1 MIIQC
6 QSCSRKF
13 QVKERDI
20 PQEGRMVQCGY
31 CSQKWFQTPIK
42 DPSPVRVKTK
52 ENISKTEIEASDGK
66 TYKFLGKQWAEL
78 LPSGKTGMLA
88 KKKIAIELNKLTG
101 TNEQANNEHLTEFA
115 LDPSSEKIE
124 TEKTKKS
131 LGFFGYVFLF
141 IIIAFSAIGILKTF
155 EKELLTHIPKS
166 THIFELLEEQA
177 KYFLESIKNITT
189 IIKDLIDYY

>member
-6 QSCSRKF
+6 KSCARKF
-13 QVKERDI
+13 LVKEEDI
-20 PQEGRMVQCGY
+20 PQKGRMVQCGY

-101 TNEQANNEHLTEFA
+101 GSEVANKKITTKDNI
-115 LDPSSEKIE
+115 DPSSEKIE
-124 TEKTKKS
+124 TEKNKKS
-131 LGFFGYVFLF
+131 LGFFGYVFLL
-141 IIIAFSAIGILKTF
+141 IIITFSLVGILKTF
-155 EKELLTHIPKS
+155 ENELLTYIPES
-166 THIFELLEEQA
+166 IYVFDLLEEQA
-177 KYFLESIKNITT
+177 KYILESIENITT
-189 IIKDLIDYY
+189 IIKDLIDSY